1 VEQME
6 KEIIA
11 LVSKIIKVPED
22 KIDRNADLFKE
33 HSVDSLLGVEIFA
46 ALDKKY
52 EIDLPEK
59 KVEKVKTLND
69 IIAVA
74 KEAVS
79 KK

>member
-1 VEQME
+1 ME